1 MVDVGIWRSLQDSQ
15 RSHWAIWRLLGAI
28 TKTVVGLLPHGNT
41 GGSNISAFK
50 SMPISE
56 QNQIVLAKI
65 NAKT

>member
-1 MVDVGIWRSLQDSQ
+1 MLVFGVRYKILNEVIGQSV
-15 RSHWAIWRLLGAI
+15 RLLGAI

>member
-1 MVDVGIWRSLQDSQ
+1 MLVFGVRYKILNEVIGQSV
-15 RSHWAIWRLLGAI
+15 RLLGAI
-28 TKTVVGLLPHGNT
+28 TKTVEGLLPHGNT